1 MVMRVEGEGIEC
13 FSLSSLK
20 AKLVGIVRF
29 EGCTV
34 NWKGSL

>member
-1 MVMRVEGEGIEC
+1 M
-13 FSLSSLK
+13 FLSLSSLK